1 MAQPASFKIPPS
13 KRRANLQEDFRQA
26 TSATLRALSGNRELE
41 AVFASNARG
50 KIGTDVFI
58 SSPSRE
64 MTSGEQ
70 ALVRGECDQNALR
83 EAHHD
88 EGLHHRM
95 APVEMTARQVFDA
108 MEQVRYEAL
117 GSREMGGV
125 RQNLQ
130 AAHEQRVSDLN
141 LKFVNAKEEAPLAE
155 VMRYL
160 AREHI
165 SGGEWSVPENA
176 QQVVDL
182 WKPHLSEDVYEQLER
197 LRNSLDDQQAF
208 AEIAG
213 DLLRDLD
220 FDVDQ
225 NSDDQPDDEQEAG
238 EDNDVE
244 NSANDARGEDDGD
257 DDQQPQDS
265 NPDDQQSADEQQ
277 MGDQDEIDSDDSSQ
291 MQEGDEAPLQPDM
304 TPEYRP
310 PTNEAPPHEY
320 RAFTTKHDEVV
331 EAPDLCDGEE
341 LTRLRLM
348 LDQQLTSMQSV
359 VAKLANRLQRRLM
372 AKQTRSWEFNLEEGL
387 LDTARL
393 PRVIIDPTNPL
404 SFKMETDTDFR
415 DTVVTLL
422 IDNSGSM
429 RGRPISTAAICADIL
444 ARTLERCGVKVE
456 ILGFTT
462 RQWKGGKSK
471 EDWLAADRPTN
482 PGRLNDLRHIIYKSA
497 DAPWRRA
504 RKNLGLMLREGLL
517 KENIDGEAL
526 QWAMNRLS
534 VRTENRR
541 ILMVISDGAPV
552 DDSTQSVNSGNYLEK
567 HLRDVIDNIE
577 NKSDVEL
584 VAIGI
589 GHDVTR
595 YYQRAVTITDAEQLG
610 GAMMDHL
617 VSLFDED
624 SLRRMAAEAM
634 AAGVMTGRA
643 A

>member
-26 TSATLRALSGNRELE
+26 TSAALRALSGNKELE

-64 MTSGEQ
+64 MTPGEQ

-88 EGLHHRM
+88 EGLHARL
-95 APVEMTARQVFDA
+95 APAEMTARQVFDA
-108 MEQVRYEAL
+108 LEQVRYEAL
-117 GSREMGGV
+117 GSKDMGGV

-160 AREHI
+160 ARQQV
-165 SGGEWSVPENA
+165 SDGEWAVPENA
-176 QQVVDL
+176 QQIVDL
-182 WKPHLSEDVYEQLER
+182 WTPHLNDGVFDRLSQLKDNLENQED
-197 LRNSLDDQQAF
+197 F
-208 AEIAG
+208 AELMG
-213 DLLRDLD
+213 ELLRDLD
-220 FDVDQ
+220 FEVDQ
-225 NSDDQPDDEQEAG
+225 NPDDQQDEDQESG
-238 EDNDVE
+238 EENESEANPNDV
-244 NSANDARGEDDGD
+244 RGEDDGEND
-257 DDQQPQDS
+257 DSQQDS
-265 NPDDQQSADEQQ
+265 NPDDQQSTDQQ
-277 MGDQDEIDSDDSSQ
+277 QAGDQEDMEADDSSQ

-310 PTNEAPPHEY
+310 PSNENPPHEY
-320 RAFTTKHDEVV
+320 RPFTTKHDEVV
-331 EAPDLCDGEE
+331 EAADLCDTEE

-348 LDQQLTSMQSV
+348 LDQQLTSLQSV

-372 AKQTRSWEFNLEEGL
+372 AKQTRSWDFNLEEGL

-415 DTVVTLL
+415 DTIVTLL

-482 PGRLNDLRHIIYKSA
+482 PGRLNDLRHIVYKSA

-534 VRTENRR
+534 VRPENRR

-567 HLRDVIDNIE
+567 HLRDVIDQIE

-624 SLRRMAAEAM
+624 ALRKLAAEAL
-634 AAGVMTGRA
+634 AAGMMGRA